1 MMGQDGVV
9 TFDKFGIVKSLQQD
23 NVSAADRE
31 DQ

>member
-23 NVSAADRE
+23 NVSEADRE